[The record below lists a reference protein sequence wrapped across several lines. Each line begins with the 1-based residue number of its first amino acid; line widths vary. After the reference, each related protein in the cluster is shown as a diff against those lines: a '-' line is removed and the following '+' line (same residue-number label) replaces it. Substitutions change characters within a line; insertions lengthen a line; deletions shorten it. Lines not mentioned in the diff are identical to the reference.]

1 MTALCTTGTCR
12 PTVPAGSTSANLGS
26 LLAEITDGLAAGRL
40 IPYLGPETVL
50 LEPAN
55 ASLPV
60 RPEVLAA
67 ALAKRTAVPGK
78 LRKHLTGAAQY
89 IENFKHRKTLRT
101 YMSEAFAQ
109 PAVPTVLHRWLA
121 ALRPPLLVD
130 TGYDAASALALQ
142 AAAGAAGWGQV
153 QGVSRAEA
161 AGHAHDHWV
170 SYYDAAGRPV
180 PAQAAA
186 GWATLLYK
194 PLGSVA
200 PAGHFLVSD
209 SDFVEVLT
217 EIDIQTP
224 IPPTV
229 QLLRSGRGFV
239 FLGCRFDDQLART
252 YARQIMKRSGGRHYA
267 LLPEEPT
274 RNEAKFLAEQGIIR
288 LPVGAAALCAHTAV
302 GAGLAA

>member
-1 MTALCTTGTCR
+1 M
-12 PTVPAGSTSANLGS
+12 STNLGP
-26 LLAEITDGLAAGRL
+26 LLTEITDGLAAGRL
-40 IPYLGPETVL
+40 IPYLGPEAVL

-55 ASLPV
+55 AHLPV
-60 RPEVLAA
+60 RSETLAA
-67 ALAKRTAVPGK
+67 VLAKRTAVPGK

-89 IENFKHRKTLRT
+89 IENFKHRKTLRA

-109 PAVPTVLHRWLA
+109 PAVPTALHRWLA
-121 ALRPPLLVD
+121 TLHPPLVVD

-142 AAAGAAGWGQV
+142 ATAAAGEWGQV
-153 QGVSRAEA
+153 QGVSRAES

-170 SYYDAAGRPV
+170 SYYDAAGQPAS
-180 PAQAAA
+180 AQAAT
-186 GWATLLYK
+186 GWATVLYK

-224 IPPTV
+224 IPPQV

-252 YARQIMKRSGGRHYA
+252 YARQIMKRSGGRHYV

-288 LPVGAAALCAHTAV
+288 LPVGCAELWAHV
-302 GAGLAA
+302 AGRCAKSLAPWSLAAC